1 MLIFARAAALART
14 APAAASRHRFDPS
27 PSPGGRVTARRTCS
41 RLRAA
46 TSVSSPSMYSAE
58 LELAREVV
66 LHASAAARA
75 LQGRAL
81 VVQKDDESAISSG
94 GYDPLQDGANPVTV
108 ADFTVQCLV
117 LSALHEAFPGD
128 RFIAEETSAQLLA
141 SGEATVA
148 ATLAAVRAAAAEASP
163 AAGPAAGGSE
173 GPHLGFEG
181 LETLEG
187 VCAALDLGAT
197 GLSEGWSKA
206 HRTWVL
212 DPIDG
217 TKGFVRGDQ
226 FAVALA
232 LLDQGSPVL
241 GILGCPNLAPP
252 DEAAAQG
259 REPGA
264 AANKRRGAERPTGC
278 VKDDDEAG
286 SLFWA
291 VKGHGAYLENL
302 GVGGEASPRGGAR
315 RISVG
320 QQRSYRS
327 VVRLEAFEAAHSNFG
342 AAQAVARALD
352 LGGDREP
359 VRMDGQGKYGLI
371 ACGAGADLP
380 CVLLRLPRP
389 GYVECIWD
397 HAAGGVIVAE
407 AGGRATDLEGR
418 PLNFSE
424 MADDS
429 GGGAKLSPG
438 VRGVVVSS
446 GDKLHADVLEALRRD
461 L

>member
-1 MLIFARAAALART
+1 
-14 APAAASRHRFDPS
+14 
-27 PSPGGRVTARRTCS
+27 
-41 RLRAA
+41 
-46 TSVSSPSMYSAE
+46 MYSAE

-359 VRMDGQGKYGLI
+359 VRMDGQVQLLWDGDTSFHTEVGSTLLVLFCLVEYPGNLFFRLAFVGCAGQVRANCVRRRGGL
-371 ACGAGADLP
+371 A
-380 CVLLRLPRP
+380 LRPP
-389 GYVECIWD
+389 SAA
-397 HAAGGVIVAE
+397 AAGLRRVHLGPRRGRGHRRG
-407 AGGRATDLEGR
+407 GGRACDGPRRSAFELQRNGR
-418 PLNFSE
+418 
-424 MADDS
+424 
-429 GGGAKLSPG
+429 
-438 VRGVVVSS
+438 R
-446 GDKLHADVLEALRRD
+446 LRRRRKAEPGRARGCG
-461 L
+461 LERR